1 MLVGT
6 VERQTETVLV
16 SFILFLSSLNEACF
30 TMVCEVNDRVCQW
43 SLLGLR
49 RSINGRL
56 SLNKRDIYYYKTI
69 VYLSKDPFY
78 NVVRFEPVSDKHEHF
93 LIYTFKVQ
101 KKKKRF
107 AVRFTVAVNTGH
119 SRLLKHG

>member
-49 RSINGRL
+49 RSINGSL
-56 SLNKRDIYYYKTI
+56 SLNKRDIYYDKTI

-93 LIYTFKVQ
+93 
-101 KKKKRF
+101 
-107 AVRFTVAVNTGH
+107 
-119 SRLLKHG
+119 